1 MKSVG
6 SFAGAREHTSKS
18 GKPYADVFVFP
29 LLENGMPDMEQLKFR
44 TFSPEV
50 IASCKMLKPGQQ
62 IIIDLEVREAFIT
75 EVAVYEEG

>member
-6 SFAGAREHTSKS
+6 TFAGARTHTSKT
-18 GKPYADVFVFP
+18 GKPYADIFLFP

-44 TFSPEV
+44 TFNPDV

-62 IIIDLEVREAFIT
+62 IIIDLEVREAFVT
-75 EVAVYEEG
+75 EVQAYEED